1 MLPQWDLNPLHHN
14 GPPKNIMLQL
24 LQLVSMNERERVRE
38 RERVELILR
47 KLATFGAMPSGL
59 TRFLSKHSP
68 NNMVQSILTAVFH
81 LPAAKKYI
89 RGYQHVFAPD
99 RPMYIL
105 G

>member
-1 MLPQWDLNPLHHN
+1 MLQL
-14 GPPKNIMLQL
+14 LQL
-24 LQLVSMNERERVRE
+24 LQLVSMNE

-59 TRFLSKHSP
+59 TLFLSKHSP

-81 LPAAKKYI
+81 LSAAKKYI

>member
-24 LQLVSMNERERVRE
+24 LQLLQLVSMNE

-59 TRFLSKHSP
+59 TLFLSKHSP

-81 LPAAKKYI
+81 LSAAKKYI